1 MKRKR
6 KRKRLIFS
14 ILTALLAIGLLA
26 ETAVAADRTTVSLQ
40 FLPITY
46 YFGDESYAP
55 PEDQQG
61 FLYKNRIYLPLRFVA
76 HSLNQAVSWDS
87 ASLTATI
94 RTPTR
99 REQASIDTYNEE
111 NRNRAKQLAA
121 EHGSRPVQRPFSTTF
136 LKVTFDFY
144 GEKVETPDGSEA
156 IMFNNRL
163 FVPLR
168 FLATAM
174 GYPVRWNQAEQSV
187 TVETAPMIGPVL
199 PSEEDKKPAEPTE
212 PEHHDANADPDHE
225 NPPAGGIPG
234 GGGFPSAPVQKPT
247 YDELTSRAEEQLFAL
262 MAKCESRMHELLD
275 RYDPSLDNATLDEL
289 KRQGRAELAACDA
302 EFESI
307 MRDLAGKLDG
317 NGYPTDVVDWY
328 RELYE
333 NIKAEARKS
342 IGLSSF

>member
-6 KRKRLIFS
+6 VTFTV
-14 ILTALLAIGLLA
+14 LTVLLTIVLFA
-26 ETAVAADRTTVSLQ
+26 ETAMAADPAERKTVSLQ
-40 FLPITY
+40 FSPITY
-46 YFGDESYAP
+46 YFGDESFAP

-61 FLYKNRIYLPLRFVA
+61 FLYQNRIYLPLRFVA
-76 HSLNQAVSWDS
+76 HSLNQAVSWDN
-87 ASLTATI
+87 ASRTATI

-99 REQASIDTYNEE
+99 QEQASIDTYNEE

-121 EHGSRPVQRPFSTTF
+121 ENDSRSAYRPVSATF

-156 IMFNNRL
+156 IMVNNRL

-187 TVETAPMIGPVL
+187 KVESAPLIGSVDLSLEDGTKQDGAAQPEQDEASAD
-199 PSEEDKKPAEPTE
+199 SE
-212 PEHHDANADPDHE
+212 NA
-225 NPPAGGIPG
+225 NPPVGGMPA
-234 GGGFPSAPVQKPT
+234 GGGFPSAPAQKPT
-247 YDELTSRAEEQLFAL
+247 YDQLKNEAETRLYVL
-262 MAKCESRMHELLD
+262 IAKCESRMYDLLD
-275 RYDPSLDNATLDEL
+275 QYDPSLDQEALDEL
-289 KRQGRAELAACDA
+289 KRQGRAELAACDS

-307 MRDLAGKLDG
+307 MRDLAGKLVD

-328 RELYE
+328 RDQYE
-333 NIKAEARKS
+333 SIKALARRS
-342 IGLSSF
+342 IGL